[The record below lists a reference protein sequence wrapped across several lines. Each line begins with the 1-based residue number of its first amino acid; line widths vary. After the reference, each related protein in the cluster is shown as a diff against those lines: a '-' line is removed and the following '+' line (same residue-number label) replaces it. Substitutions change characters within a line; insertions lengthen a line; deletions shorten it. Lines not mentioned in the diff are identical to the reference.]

1 MSLNQQQLE
10 RLLNSSLSSIRLYDI
25 IPSTNQTAWE
35 LSEKGEKTPFVV
47 IAGQQ
52 TAGRGQWGRKWE
64 SSEGGLYLS
73 LAITPNLAAT
83 DAPHLTLCSGVG
95 IVQNLEKYDIPVQLK
110 WPNDLVLS
118 KCKLGGIKT
127 ETKVYQ
133 NKITQAVIGVG
144 INWVNR
150 VPEMGIS
157 LHSLDDCSIVSLE
170 QLAAITI
177 DGLLSG
183 YDFYLSKDID
193 KLLLAYTQHLY
204 NYGQTITIGGCK
216 GVIVGINQQGAL
228 KVCLQSPGASTE
240 ICLPVGT
247 ISLGYDS

>member
-10 RLLNSSLSSIRLYDI
+10 SLLNSSLFSVHLHEL

-35 LSEKGEKTPFVV
+35 LLEKGEKTPFAV
-47 IAGQQ
+47 IASQQ
-52 TAGRGQWGRKWE
+52 SAGRGQWGRKWE

-73 LAITPNLAAT
+73 LAIAPNIGVA

-95 IVQNLEKYDIPVQLK
+95 IVQHLEKYEISVQLK
-110 WPNDLVLS
+110 WPNDLILD
-118 KCKLGGIKT
+118 KRKLGGIKT

-133 NKITQAVIGVG
+133 NHITQAVIGVG
-144 INWVNR
+144 INWVNS
-150 VPEMGIS
+150 VPEMGIN
-157 LHSLDDCSIVSLE
+157 LHSLDNCSILSLE

-177 DGLLSG
+177 DGLLAG
-183 YDFYLSKDID
+183 YDFYLSQGID
-193 KLLLAYTQHLY
+193 KLVTAYTQRLY
-204 NYGQTITIGGCK
+204 NYGQTITIEGCK
-216 GVIVGINQQGAL
+216 GVIVGVNQQGAL

-247 ISLGYDS
+247 ISLGYDL

>member
-10 RLLNSSLSSIRLYDI
+10 NLLNSSSLAVHFYDI

-35 LSEKGEKTPFVV
+35 LLEKGEKTPFVV

-73 LAITPNLAAT
+73 LAITPNLTAT

-110 WPNDLVLS
+110 WPNDLILDRR
-118 KCKLGGIKT
+118 KLGGIKI

-133 NKITQAVIGVG
+133 NQITQAVIGVG
-144 INWVNR
+144 INWVNS
-150 VPEMGIS
+150 VLPMGIN
-157 LHSLDDCSIVSLE
+157 LHSLNNCSILSLE

-183 YDFYLSKDID
+183 YDFYLSQGID
-193 KLLLAYTQHLY
+193 KLLLAYTQRLY
-204 NYGQTITIGGCK
+204 NCGQTITIEGCK
-216 GVIVGINQQGAL
+216 GVIIGINQQGDL
-228 KVCLQSPGASTE
+228 KVCLQSLGASTE